1 MSPSHIPS
9 SKLETDDDNMNV
21 AWPMNTAP
29 FEPPQPSFT
38 DCARLLEA
46 MEDSVEFSKAELLR
60 IRIEREI
67 DSQIHNEE
75 VDSLNTRL
83 ATTRNALEIKLAEMN
98 EDVALHQY
106 AKVLKNN
113 KMPTYILVLQAKVL
127 RNLHH
132 FCIADAQLKLV
143 QKQSAELISAMK
155 EHRLDLMFEQ
165 SQVQKEGLNYMVQ
178 LQMEDEE
185 LSTSFSHT
193 MRRQSEEMIKLHELI
208 GLNDSFFQEDCAVS
222 RPAQPRT
229 LDELICK
236 LDAGEDVSSDSV
248 LQFLKLDASGKNNS
262 EECGSSCFSSFSF
275 APLKA
280 FAPRLSFS
288 PKSHQAVAV

>member
-1 MSPSHIPS
+1 MSYSLITS
-9 SKLETDDDNMNV
+9 SKYETDDNMNV
-21 AWPMNTAP
+21 SWSTNTAP
-29 FEPPQPSFT
+29 VEPQQSSFGN
-38 DCARLLEA
+38 CARLLDA

-60 IRIEREI
+60 IRLERQI
-67 DSQIHNEE
+67 DTQIHNDE
-75 VDSLNTRL
+75 VDSLHNRL
-83 ATTRNALEIKLAEMN
+83 ATTRKALEVKLAEMN

-106 AKVLKNN
+106 AKVLKSN
-113 KMPTYILVLQAKVL
+113 KMPSYILVLQAKVL

-193 MRRQSEEMIKLHELI
+193 MQRQSEEMIKLHELI
-208 GLNDSFFQEDCAVS
+208 GLNDSFFQEDCVVT
-222 RPAQPRT
+222 RPVQPRT

-236 LDAGEDVSSDSV
+236 LDAGEDVSSASV
-248 LQFLKLDASGKNNS
+248 LQFLKLDASGKSDS
-262 EECGSSCFSSFSF
+262 EECGASFHSSFSF

-288 PKSHQAVAV
+288 PKSHHAVAV